1 MMEKLTK
8 DGKVSLSQVLFHVAC
23 SIFDLVFLVRNFP
36 RLGLLKHC
44 LSPFSF
50 GTSLFK
56 KACGISGG
64 SKRRG
69 KEIVQSFVCG
79 FNREFPKAGASE
91 NETAFAF
98 PVGFGEMKI
107 SSTIRSSYTVSA
119 ELFYVFSL
127 TECTPGNNFSVHG
140 SSRYCGI
147 VVPDPASALLPTSPT
162 PNSSYLFT
170 KKE

>member
-1 MMEKLTK
+1 MNDRGEKQQSNLSNVAARRKSFSFLHRVEERCTN
-8 DGKVSLSQVLFHVAC
+8 DGEIDKRRKSFPLASFVPRIRIRVAC

-91 NETAFAF
+91 NETVFAF
-98 PVGFGEMKI
+98 PVGLRK
-107 SSTIRSSYTVSA
+107 
-119 ELFYVFSL
+119 
-127 TECTPGNNFSVHG
+127 
-140 SSRYCGI
+140 
-147 VVPDPASALLPTSPT
+147 
-162 PNSSYLFT
+162 
-170 KKE
+170 